1 MEELSRLGHFL
12 KGSSATLGFTKIKDS
27 CQIIQQYG
35 HRLNVDGSP
44 EADESVCLKKITEA
58 LEAVKIDK
66 VELEVRMNKFFGLG
80 NGSD

>member
-1 MEELSRLGHFL
+1 M
-12 KGSSATLGFTKIKDS
+12 
-27 CQIIQQYG
+27 
-35 HRLNVDGSP
+35 DGSP